1 MFWVAHRRMGKD
13 KPIFANIAKK
23 MMERRGTYYYFLD
36 ISENN
41 MLQNPPHLY
50 TEEEKHFHLSE
61 NFTIFDENTGQEI
74 SSNKL
79 IFKYLELNII
89 NQ

>member
-1 MFWVAHRRMGKD
+1 MIVKLQ
-13 KPIFANIAKK
+13 IATFDNKYVSK
-23 MMERRGTYYYFLD
+23 QEGDGTYYYFLD